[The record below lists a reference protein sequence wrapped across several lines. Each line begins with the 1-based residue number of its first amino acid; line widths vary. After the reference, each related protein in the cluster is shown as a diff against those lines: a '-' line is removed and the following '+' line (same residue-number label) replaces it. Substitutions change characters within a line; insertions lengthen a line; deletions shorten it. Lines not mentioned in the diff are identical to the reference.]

1 MITIPT
7 NAQRNPNCY
16 KVLVTP
22 EIAAVWLGY
31 NLFNRPLNNREVDN
45 LARLMK
51 EGKWMDTGQAII
63 LGVNVVLDGQHR
75 LQAIILS
82 GIPQMMTVIFNQDE
96 SSFIALDC
104 GSPRSKLDMVRLGI
118 QDQTIKSKHLS
129 VLKAMLAG
137 VTCANLYNLTAIEL
151 SKLVARHRE
160 AIETAITIFGKETDK
175 TILAVIARASYT
187 LPNETLHSFAN
198 AWKQG
203 TYQPVAEFRQ
213 YLSQLTDRQ
222 LATRQG
228 IYRRFEFVL
237 EAFINNRD
245 AVLTTPYLEE
255 MFPITE

>member
-7 NAQRNPNCY
+7 NAQRNVNCY

-31 NLFNRPLNNREVDN
+31 NLFNRPLNNREVNN

-63 LGVNVVLDGQHR
+63 LGTNVILDGQHR

-96 SSFIALDC
+96 KNFIALDC

-137 VTCANLYNLTAIEL
+137 ACCNGMQELTAVEL
-151 SKLVARHRE
+151 SKLVTQHRE
-160 AIETAITIFGKETDK
+160 AIETALTLFGKKTDQ
-175 TILAVIARASYT
+175 TILAVIARAFYT

-203 TYQPVAEFRQ
+203 TYKPIVEFRQ

-222 LATRQG
+222 IATRQD
-228 IYRRFEFVL
+228 IYRRFELVL

-245 AVLTTPYLEE
+245 EVLASPYLEE
-255 MFPITE
+255 LFPIAA